1 MSEWTA
7 FTDDDAARWI
17 AVPAPDD
24 DKYSRGVLGAM
35 TGSTS
40 YPGAAVLS
48 VQAAHRTGVGMVRY
62 LGPRHPSELVLARR
76 PEVVTADGRVQAWVI
91 GSGIDERA
99 LKPKRRARII
109 RALESGEPA
118 VIDAGVLG
126 LFAEHRLT
134 TATGTGAGTDTGGGR
149 TKTILTPHF
158 SELVVLLGRA
168 GIDTDVDAVK
178 QAPADWA
185 VRAAE
190 ATGAVV
196 LLKGTTTYIADPHGA
211 RLTVSG
217 APSWLATAGSGDVLG
232 GALGALVATH
242 RDEIDADARALA
254 PLAATGALLHARA
267 AEIASG
273 GGPIAALDVADALG
287 SAVKIWMNSA
297 SH

>member
-24 DKYSRGVLGAM
+24 DKYSRGVLGAI

-62 LGPRHPSELVLARR
+62 LGPRHPSELVLVRR

-91 GSGIDERA
+91 GSGIDEQA

-109 RALESGEPA
+109 RALESGDPA

-126 LFAEHRLT
+126 LFAEHRLM
-134 TATGTGAGTDTGGGR
+134 GGGGGR
-149 TKTILTPHF
+149 TKSILTPHF

-190 ATGAVV
+190 ASGAVV
-196 LLKGTTTYIADPHGA
+196 LLKGNTTYIADPDGA
-211 RLTVSG
+211 RLAVSG

-232 GALGALVATH
+232 GVLGALVATH
-242 RDEIDADARALA
+242 RDAIDADAGALA

-267 AEIASG
+267 AELASA

-287 SAVKIWMNSA
+287 SAIKSWLNSA

>member
-24 DKYSRGVLGAM
+24 DKYSRGVLGAI

-91 GSGIDERA
+91 GSGIDEQA

-109 RALESGEPA
+109 RALESGDPA

-126 LFAEHRLT
+126 LFAEHRLM
-134 TATGTGAGTDTGGGR
+134 GGDGGGR
-149 TKTILTPHF
+149 TKSILTPHF

-190 ATGAVV
+190 ASGSVV
-196 LLKGTTTYIADPHGA
+196 LLKGNTTYIADPDGA

-232 GALGALVATH
+232 GVLGALVATH
-242 RDEIDADARALA
+242 RDAIDADAGALA

-267 AEIASG
+267 AELASA

-287 SAVKIWMNSA
+287 SAIKSWLNSA

>member
-7 FTDDDAARWI
+7 YTDDDAARWI
-17 AVPAPDD
+17 AVPGQGD
-24 DKYSRGVLGAM
+24 DKYSRGVLGAI

-109 RALESGEPA
+109 RALESGDPA

-126 LFAEHRLT
+126 LFADHRVH
-134 TATGTGAGTDTGGGR
+134 AGPGSER

-178 QAPADWA
+178 KAPADWA

-190 ATGAVV
+190 ASGSVV
-196 LLKGTTTYIADPHGA
+196 LLKGHTTYIADPDGT

-217 APSWLATAGSGDVLG
+217 APAWLATAGSGDVLG
-232 GALGALVATH
+232 GVLGALVATH
-242 RDEIDADARALA
+242 RDEIDADAGALA

-267 AEIASG
+267 AELASG
-273 GGPIAALDVADALG
+273 GGPLAALDVADALG
-287 SAVKIWMNSA
+287 SATKTCLNSA